1 MQALAAVVFERT
13 PEGAAKVGSNSD
25 TLPRALRS
33 VLLAVDGRSS
43 VARYEP
49 FLPSL
54 MPLDEKFAALEQL
67 GLLRRKGSL
76 DVGPVGLTCPALEPE
91 AAEVGLSGTAPTES
105 MPDES
110 MSDESTPDL
119 KPDFELDF
127 EPELQ
132 ALSRQ
137 TGLIPDNPARLTG
150 QGASPDSW
158 DDMASFAR
166 LANQAAAT
174 VTAPRHSPRPAVAGA
189 TTRLED
195 LLADME
201 AFLSQAVGLDG
212 LPVAIM
218 VAQISSI
225 EQLRLELPSYSELL
239 RSYGLGAQTEAHLT
253 SLETQ
258 LAGCS

>member
-13 PEGAAKVGSNSD
+13 PEGAAHINSSSN
-25 TLPRALRS
+25 TLPQVLRS

-49 FLPSL
+49 FLHTL

-67 GLLRRKGSL
+67 GLLRRTGSRAT
-76 DVGPVGLTCPALEPE
+76 GPVGLARPALTPE
-91 AAEVGLSGTAPTES
+91 AAEVGVSDTAPAAPPS
-105 MPDES
+105 
-110 MSDESTPDL
+110 
-119 KPDFELDF
+119 DFES
-127 EPELQ
+127 ELQ

-137 TGLIPDNPARLTG
+137 LGVIPDNSARRAG
-150 QGASPDSW
+150 PSAASGVW
-158 DDMASFAR
+158 DDMALLVNS
-166 LANQAAAT
+166 ANKAASTAT
-174 VTAPRHSPRPAVAGA
+174 VPKPQPEPLESARAAI
-189 TTRLED
+189 RLED
-195 LLADME
+195 LLAEME

-225 EQLRLELPSYSELL
+225 EQLRLEVPSYSALM
-239 RSYGLGAQTEAHLT
+239 RSYGLGAPAEAHIA

-258 LAGCS
+258 LARGS

>member
-13 PEGAAKVGSNSD
+13 PEGAAKVSSSSD

-43 VARYEP
+43 VSRYEP
-49 FLPSL
+49 FLTSL

-67 GLLRRKGSL
+67 GLLRRKGST
-76 DVGPVGLTCPALEPE
+76 GAGLGGATGPALEP
-91 AAEVGLSGTAPTES
+91 ATAEVTLGNAAPTKTAPNFES
-105 MPDES
+105 
-110 MSDESTPDL
+110 
-119 KPDFELDF
+119 DF

-137 TGLIPDNPARLTG
+137 MGLIPDNPARMTG
-150 QGASPDSW
+150 QSPSTNPW

-166 LANQAAAT
+166 VANKAAAT
-174 VTAPRHSPRPAVAGA
+174 VTAPKLMQQPSADGV

-218 VAQISSI
+218 VAQISSL
-225 EQLRLELPSYSELL
+225 EQLRLELPSYCELL
-239 RSYGLGAQTEAHLT
+239 RSYGLGAQTEAHIT

-258 LAGCS
+258 LAR

>member
-13 PEGAAKVGSNSD
+13 PEGAAAVKSSSD
-25 TLPRALRS
+25 SLPRALRS

-43 VARYEP
+43 VVRYEP
-49 FLPSL
+49 LLTSL

-67 GLLRRKGSL
+67 GLLRRKGSA
-76 DVGPVGLTCPALEPE
+76 DAGPIGLARTALEPD
-91 AAEVGLSGTAPTES
+91 AADGALSDTGSAAS
-105 MPDES
+105 A
-110 MSDESTPDL
+110 
-119 KPDFELDF
+119 PDFES
-127 EPELQ
+127 ELQ

-137 TGLIPDNPARLTG
+137 MGVIPDHPDRMGG
-150 QGASPDSW
+150 QRSSPDGW

-166 LANQAAAT
+166 LTNQAAAT
-174 VTAPRHSPRPAVAGA
+174 VKNPERSPPPAAAGA
-189 TTRLED
+189 TDRLEN

-201 AFLSQAVGLDG
+201 AFLSRAVGLDG

-239 RSYGLGAQTEAHLT
+239 RSYGLGAQAEAHIT
-253 SLETQ
+253 RLEMQ
-258 LAGCS
+258 LALRN

>member
-13 PEGAAKVGSNSD
+13 PEGAAKVVSSSD

-49 FLPSL
+49 FLTSL

-67 GLLRRKGSL
+67 GLLRRKG
-76 DVGPVGLTCPALEPE
+76 GPAAGSVGLTQPALEPDG
-91 AAEVGLSGTAPTES
+91 AEDGLSDTAPTEF
-105 MPDES
+105 MPDLELDS
-110 MSDESTPDL
+110 EPDSE
-119 KPDFELDF
+119 PNSPPDF

-137 TGLIPDNPARLTG
+137 MGLIPDNPTPTTG
-150 QGASPDSW
+150 QGPSPDSW

-166 LANQAAAT
+166 LANRAAAT
-174 VTAPRHSPRPAVAGA
+174 VIAPKRVQRPAVAGT

-195 LLADME
+195 LLAEME
-201 AFLSQAVGLDG
+201 AFLSKAVGLDG

-239 RSYGLGAQTEAHLT
+239 RSYGLGAQTEAHIT

-258 LAGCS
+258 LALCS